1 VSSQVEERWQRI
13 GELFD
18 ELADLGAAERAA
30 RLDAACGGDPGL
42 RAEVESLLRHDATA
56 QQGLAAAVLSAADSV
71 GEENW
76 SAGRTIGPWRL
87 VRELGEGGMGS
98 VWLGERADGAFEQQ
112 VAIKRIRPG
121 FERGDLVERF
131 AAERRFLAGLVHP
144 AIARLWDAGSTA
156 AGRPYFV
163 MEYVDGR
170 PIQDFCAD
178 LPIARRLEIFLAVA
192 GAVAFAHQ
200 KLVVH
205 RDLKPGNILVTAA
218 GEPKLLDFGIAKWIS
233 LEEGAAQTMAGAFA
247 FSPEYASPEQVKGEA
262 ITTATDVY
270 GLGAVLYEL
279 LTGRQAQPI
288 EANTPAAIYRGVC
301 LERPRL
307 PSEAAPE
314 LRRELAGDLDAIVMK
329 ALRKEPE
336 QRYAGAAELA
346 DDLRRHLAAEPVRA
360 AAGSWAYKSGRFLRR
375 HRAAAA
381 AAALVVLSLV
391 AGLLA
396 ATWQAR
402 RAERRF
408 DQVRHLATRFLFDF
422 DRAIA
427 PLPGS
432 TEARRMVIATAV
444 EHLDGLAAEA
454 GGDPT
459 LQLELAQA
467 FFRLGR
473 VQGSFDSANLGLR
486 SEALASFAKS
496 RDLAERLAKEEP
508 LPDHLEALA
517 MTRLETAITLI
528 SMARYPEARAE
539 LEQGLAV
546 ARRLP
551 AGGRDTEAHRRI
563 LSSLL
568 LRLADIQRENG
579 EPAAARNSLEEALE
593 NTTSATTTLARLGLV
608 ARDLG
613 DLEGARAYF
622 EKALAGRGPR
632 RTSCYLRSD
641 LAGVFFSADGPSLG
655 RAEEASAWVDQAV
668 ECGEALVAADGRD
681 AGVFQI
687 LFETLAVA
695 GGIYAATDPP
705 RGLELLG
712 RAAAHLERS
721 AALAPQAFEPE
732 LEMALLD
739 LARTRALAG
748 LGRPAEAARLAER
761 SLPVL
766 AAAVGRKAE
775 PRIADALWLSHL
787 RLGQLH
793 QQAGESGAAAEAYRR
808 ALSLARQGSAAQP
821 NRPAH
826 RFFVAESAEHL
837 ARLLA
842 TGEVAA
848 EREEARLLAAEA
860 AELWSA
866 WKREGLTAAYAD
878 RRLAALQAFEKAAS

>member
-1 VSSQVEERWQRI
+1 MV
-13 GELFD
+13 
-18 ELADLGAAERAA
+18 
-30 RLDAACGGDPGL
+30 GGL
-42 RAEVESLLRHDATA
+42 
-56 QQGLAAAVLSAADSV
+56 
-71 GEENW
+71 
-76 SAGRTIGPWRL
+76 
-87 VRELGEGGMGS
+87 
-98 VWLGERADGAFEQQ
+98 
-112 VAIKRIRPG
+112 
-121 FERGDLVERF
+121 
-131 AAERRFLAGLVHP
+131 
-144 AIARLWDAGSTA
+144 
-156 AGRPYFV
+156 
-163 MEYVDGR
+163 
-170 PIQDFCAD
+170 
-178 LPIARRLEIFLAVA
+178 
-192 GAVAFAHQ
+192 
-200 KLVVH
+200 
-205 RDLKPGNILVTAA
+205 
-218 GEPKLLDFGIAKWIS
+218 
-233 LEEGAAQTMAGAFA
+233 A

-301 LERPRL
+301 LELPRL
-307 PSEAAPE
+307 PSEAAPG

-360 AAGSWAYKSGRFLRR
+360 AAGRWVYRGGRFLRR
-375 HRAAAA
+375 HRAAVA

-391 AGLLA
+391 GGLLA

-408 DQVRHLATRFLFDF
+408 GQVRNLATRFLFDF

-496 RDLAERLAKEEP
+496 RDLAERLAKKEP
-508 LPDHLEALA
+508 RPDHLEALA
-517 MTRLETAITLI
+517 LTRLETAITLI

-579 EPAAARNSLEEALE
+579 EPAAARLSLEEALE
-593 NTTSATTTLARLGLV
+593 NTTSGTTTLARLGLV

-622 EKALAGRGPR
+622 EKALAGGGPR
-632 RTSCYLRSD
+632 RTSCYLSSD
-641 LAGVFFSADGPSLG
+641 LAGVLFSADGPSLD
-655 RAEEASAWVDQAV
+655 RAEEATAWVDKAV
-668 ECGEALVAADGRD
+668 TCGEALVAADGRD
-681 AGVFQI
+681 AGVFQV

-705 RGLELLG
+705 RGLELLD

-721 AALAPQAFEPE
+721 SALAPQAFERE

-766 AAAVGRKAE
+766 AAAVDRKAE

-793 QQAGESGAAAEAYRR
+793 QQAGDSAAAAEAFRR

-821 NRPAH
+821 NRPAT
-826 RFFVAESAEHL
+826 RFFVAESVEHL
-837 ARLLA
+837 AHLLA
-842 TGEVAA
+842 TDEVAA

-860 AELWSA
+860 AKLWSD
-866 WKREGLTAAYAD
+866 WKREGLTATYAD
-878 RRLAALQAFEKAAS
+878 RRLAALQAFEKVAP